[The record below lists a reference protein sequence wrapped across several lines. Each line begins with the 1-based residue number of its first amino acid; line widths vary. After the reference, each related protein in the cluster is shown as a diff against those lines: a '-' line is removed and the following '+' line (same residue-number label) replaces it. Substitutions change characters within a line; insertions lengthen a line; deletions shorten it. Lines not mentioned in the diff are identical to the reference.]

1 MLGLSM
7 AACTSH
13 GPKAPAEYPS
23 APTDSTAVDEYFGHK
38 VTDLYRPLENDTATA
53 TLQWVKAEN
62 AVTDAYL
69 SAIPFRDKVRRRLSA
84 LADYRKTGLPWREKN
99 GKYYYF
105 ANDGLQNQSVPTHSA
120 TTAQWLWATSFLIPR
135 HATWLIPSTATAATG
150 ARSTCLT

>member
-69 SAIPFRDKVRRRLSA
+69 SAIPFRDKVRRRCL
-84 LADYRKTGLPWREKN
+84 LWP
-99 GKYYYF
+99 
-105 ANDGLQNQSVPTHSA
+105 
-120 TTAQWLWATSFLIPR
+120 TTARPDCRGERRTANTTISPTTDFRTSLSSMKKTP
-135 HATWLIPSTATAATG
+135 
-150 ARSTCLT
+150 

>member
-1 MLGLSM
+1 MHITRTQSAGGISV
-7 AACTSH
+7 
-13 GPKAPAEYPS
+13 

-105 ANDGLQNQSVPTHSA
+105 AKTDFR
-120 TTAQWLWATSFLIPR
+120 TSLSSMKKTP
-135 HATWLIPSTATAATG
+135 
-150 ARSTCLT
+150 